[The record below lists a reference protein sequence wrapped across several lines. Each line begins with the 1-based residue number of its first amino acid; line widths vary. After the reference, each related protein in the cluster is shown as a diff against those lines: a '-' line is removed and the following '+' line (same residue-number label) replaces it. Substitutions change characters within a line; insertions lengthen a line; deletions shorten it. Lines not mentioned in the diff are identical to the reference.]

1 MGNKEW
7 NKTGVTF
14 IFLSV
19 IIVVAS
25 VPLMTDYIL
34 WGRELQVS
42 LGRIEAIRENIG
54 RVFPVVIRPW
64 DSLE

>member
-34 WGRELQVS
+34 
-42 LGRIEAIRENIG
+42 
-54 RVFPVVIRPW
+54 
-64 DSLE
+64 